1 MGVEETGL
9 DFEPIR
15 FSAAFT
21 PISAPVDGVIFFSFL
36 CFVNPHLFFS
46 LNSLER
52 VESREEVRER
62 KRNIGARSQ
71 PRNPCHARADVQ
83 TTVPHWPG
91 PEQ

>member
-1 MGVEETGL
+1 MGVEEAGL

-52 VESREEVRER
+52 VESREGGSQREKEKHR
-62 KRNIGARSQ
+62 GQESTPK
-71 PRNPCHARADVQ
+71 PLPC
-83 TTVPHWPG
+83 TG
-91 PEQ
+91 